1 MQLICQWL
9 NSVTHTTY
17 CIFMYPMDTLS
28 IFFLFTYDTL
38 FKDASNKKK
47 KADIFFH
54 ILVPSNVLLMIY

>member
-1 MQLICQWL
+1 
-9 NSVTHTTY
+9 
-17 CIFMYPMDTLS
+17 MYPMDTLS